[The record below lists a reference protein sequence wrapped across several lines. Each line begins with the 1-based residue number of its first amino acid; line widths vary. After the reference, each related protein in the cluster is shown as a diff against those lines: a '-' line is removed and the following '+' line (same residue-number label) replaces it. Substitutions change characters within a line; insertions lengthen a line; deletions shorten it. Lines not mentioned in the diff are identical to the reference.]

1 MNVKDIWYSKE
12 YDKIRN
18 NENVKD
24 RIMFVTFGGSHAYGT
39 NIETSDIDIRG
50 VSLNTESSLIGL
62 HPFEQ
67 AICNETDTTIYSFNK
82 IISLL
87 INCNPNTIELLGCK
101 DDSYYFPDSY
111 SGQLGELLIKNKHL
125 FLSQRAIYSFGGYA
139 TQQLRRLQNAIAHDS
154 YTQEQKDKHISRTL
168 ESNIWHFNETY
179 AEFEESSMHFYRK
192 DNELVSDISLKGY
205 PVRDFNSIMN
215 EVSNIVRDY
224 DKLNGRN
231 NKKDEN
237 HLNKHAMHLIRLY
250 LMCFDILE
258 KGEINTY
265 REHDKDMLL
274 EIRNGKYM
282 LEDGGYKP
290 EFFEMVN
297 DFESKLEYAKIH
309 TDLPKKPDMNKIEK
323 LVRDINM
330 NTLMYIN

>member
-1 MNVKDIWYSKE
+1 MNIKDIWLSSD

-18 NENVKD
+18 NENIKN
-24 RIMFVTFGGSHAYGT
+24 RLMFVCFGGSWAYGT
-39 NIETSDIDIRG
+39 NVETSDIDIRG
-50 VSLNTESSLIGL
+50 VGLNTVSSLIGL
-62 HPFEQ
+62 QSFEQ
-67 AICNETDTTIYSFNK
+67 AVCNETDTVIYSFNK

-87 INCNPNTIELLGCK
+87 VNCNPNTIELLGGK
-101 DDSYYFPDSY
+101 EDSYYFPEGIP
-111 SGQLGELLIKNKHL
+111 GQLGKLLVDNKHL
-125 FLSQRAIYSFGGYA
+125 FLSKKAVYTFGGYA

-179 AEFEESSMHFYRK
+179 ANFEESNMRFYRK
-192 DNELVSDISLKGY
+192 DNELVSDINLKAY
-205 PVRDFNSIMN
+205 PVRDFNGIMN

-250 LMCFDILE
+250 HMCFDILE

-265 REHDKDMLL
+265 REHDRDMLL

-282 LEDGGYKP
+282 REDGTYEP
-290 EFFEMVN
+290 EFFKII
-297 DFESKLEYAKIH
+297 DEYEDRLQYYKEH
-309 TDLPKKPDMNKIEK
+309 SELPDKPNMKKIEE
-323 LVRDINM
+323 LVQFVNLK
-330 NTLMYIN
+330 TLQMR

>member
-1 MNVKDIWYSKE
+1 MNIKDIWLSKE

-24 RIMFVTFGGSHAYGT
+24 RVAFVTLGGSHAYGT
-39 NIETSDIDIRG
+39 NVETSDIDIRG
-50 VSLNTESSLIGL
+50 VSLNTMSSLIGL

-67 AICNETDTTIYSFNK
+67 AVCNETDTTIYSFNK

-87 INCNPNTIELLGCK
+87 INCNPNTIELLGGK
-101 DDSYYFPDSY
+101 EDSYYFPD
-111 SGQLGELLIKNKHL
+111 GVPGELGRLLVENKQL
-125 FLSQRAIYSFGGYA
+125 FLSKRAVYTFGGYA

-154 YTQEQKDKHISRTL
+154 YTQEQRDKHISRTL

-192 DNELVSDISLKGY
+192 DDELVSDINLKEY
-205 PVRDFNSIMN
+205 PVRDFSGIIN
-215 EVSNIVRDY
+215 EVTNIVRDY

-237 HLNKHAMHLIRLY
+237 HLNKHAMHLVRLY

-282 LEDGGYKP
+282 RKDGTYEP
-290 EFFEMVN
+290 EFFKII
-297 DFESKLEYAKIH
+297 DEYEDRLQYDKEH
-309 TDLPKKPDMNKIEK
+309 SNLPDKPDMKKIEE
-323 LVRDINM
+323 LVQFINLK
-330 NTLMYIN
+330 TLQMR